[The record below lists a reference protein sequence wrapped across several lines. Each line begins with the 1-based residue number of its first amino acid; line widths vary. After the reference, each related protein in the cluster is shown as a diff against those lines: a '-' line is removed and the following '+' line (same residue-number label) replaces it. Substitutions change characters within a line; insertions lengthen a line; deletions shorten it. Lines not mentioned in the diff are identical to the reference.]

1 MGIQG
6 GYWLESVPWL
16 GGAVDVSYFQADG
29 DNVDITV
36 IPSSL
41 LVMLRWPLLTSD
53 EFPKGRLQPYMGVG
67 PSFFYLESTA
77 DFTPTISR
85 KLRDAALDVGLDVRS
100 GLAWQFHKHFALFT
114 EYRFSYL
121 HRSSPSGGSRSG
133 PLHGS
138 YLRWYC

>member
-1 MGIQG
+1 
-6 GYWLESVPWL
+6 
-16 GGAVDVSYFQADG
+16 VSYFQADG

-121 HRSSPSGGSRSG
+121 HRAADLEADPCMGRTCAGTAEVVNTTLSTHHFLSGVSFRF
-133 PLHGS
+133 
-138 YLRWYC
+138 